1 MEPTQLTYTT
11 IELVHDIKTQC
22 WGIPIGDGRYFYI
35 SQEMLEQVSDLIPI
49 CKYVNQQ
56 YGTDIPLAAYEA
68 MNRMSNDT
76 HHIVYIPVINPISSY
91 DIFAG

>member
-1 MEPTQLTYTT
+1 MESTQLTYTT
-11 IELVHDIKTQC
+11 IELIHDIKTRC

-35 SQEMLEQVSDLIPI
+35 SQVMLEQVSDLRII
-49 CKYVNQQ
+49 WKYVNQQ
-56 YGTDIPLAAYEA
+56 YGIDIPLAAYDA

-76 HHIVYIPVINPISSY
+76 RHIVYIPVINPISSY